1 MNDSTHQLEEGE
13 TQQCQKSSG
22 VYLWY
27 FDVLHGLIKAVKELG
42 VLVIQDNMQ
51 YQHRATGRAFSH
63 WLKLQAFQTE

>member
-1 MNDSTHQLEEGE
+1 MGKHSNVKKAAGM
-13 TQQCQKSSG
+13 
-22 VYLWY
+22 YLWY